1 MGKTAKL
8 AGTKAHTRYVVE
20 VDGEK
25 RQVPGVTTVTRLHG
39 GSKEVLIKWA
49 NQQGLEGND
58 VAKVKDKAADIG
70 TCAHYLVE
78 CYLKQV
84 EPDLSLYSPD
94 TVGMAENACLS
105 YFEWEKNHD
114 VEVLLTEGQ
123 LVHDRLFFG
132 GTIDLYAMVD
142 GVLSLVDFK
151 TGSGIYP
158 EHLYQVAAY
167 KELLEHNGNP
177 VEAVRILRIGRDENE
192 GFEDKLIPNAE
203 LALRWRGFTAL
214 LDLYNVEKEIRQGK
228 AALKK
233 GAK

>member
-1 MGKTAKL
+1 MAKTAKL

-25 RQVPGVTTVTRLHG
+25 RQVPGVTTVTGLHG

-49 NQQGLEGND
+49 NNQGLEGID

-114 VEVLLTEGQ
+114 VEVILTEGQ
-123 LVHDRLFFG
+123 LVHNGLFFG
-132 GTIDLYAMVD
+132 GTIDLYARVD
-142 GVLSLVDFK
+142 GIHSLVDFK

-167 KELLEHNGNP
+167 RNLLVVNGYT
-177 VEAVRILRIGRDENE
+177 VDSVRILRIGRDENE
-192 GFEDKLIPNAE
+192 GFEDKLVPNSE
-203 LALRWRGFTAL
+203 LDLRWKGFRAL
-214 LDLYNVEKEIRQGK
+214 LDLYYVEKEIRQGK
-228 AALKK
+228 AKLKK
-233 GAK
+233 EGE